1 MLKLNFS
8 FSSKKGLKLYI
19 NLSKGELDDPK
30 NIMRD
35 ITGKGKWGNGD
46 YDTIITDIDKL
57 EYILSLIK
65 QAI

>member
-1 MLKLNFS
+1 
-8 FSSKKGLKLYI
+8 
-19 NLSKGELDDPK
+19 
-30 NIMRD
+30 MRD